1 MLKES
6 GLWYLQKVVFCLFVC
21 VVVVSV
27 CTFQFGLGILHSFF
41 FSVCVSLFLVILMI
55 I

>member
-41 FSVCVSLFLVILMI
+41 FLCLCESLLVILMI